1 MLRKRYRRITTF
13 FARALLGLFFW
24 EVILPR
30 LGLRAL
36 SNSTRNRRLVRLARR
51 YRALAVSMGGVLIK
65 VGQFLS
71 ARVDIL
77 PEVFT
82 RELSGLQDEVPAEDF
97 QALRQVAEAEFGRP
111 LEEVFPRF
119 DPQPLAAA
127 SIGQAHYAWIAAPP
141 QQAGGEADS
150 PTGGASSPQSGPPP
164 EREPP
169 PATPPEVRVV
179 VKIQRPHIQQIV
191 DTDLAALERVG
202 KWLQW
207 YRPIRQRA
215 DVPALLADLK
225 RSLYEE
231 MDYLQE
237 GRYAEQFATNFA
249 ENPRIRVPA
258 VHWEYTTRRVITL
271 EDIVG
276 IKITDFEAIETANVS
291 RRAVADLLFESYLQQ
306 VFIDHFFHADP
317 HPGNLFVVP
326 LDENGSAGRA
336 FQLAFVD
343 FGMMGHVEPEQ
354 RAGLR
359 QMAIAVTT
367 QDAARAVRAYN
378 MLGFLLSGADLELIE
393 RAGVQVFERFWGKS
407 TSELRQISFEEVREF
422 IEEFRALLYNLP
434 FQLPT
439 DMIWLGRAASILS
452 GMCTALNPDFN
463 PWWGLIPFTQMLI
476 EEEHKRGWE
485 GLRQEWSSIEKSLV
499 HLPARLDALLQQV
512 EQGKIR
518 TRNPELSAQVMRLER
533 AIGRLSGGI
542 VFAALLLGG
551 VQVYLAGMHTAAW
564 VLLAGAALALW
575 RVVRH

>member
-30 LGLRAL
+30 LGLRFL
-36 SNSTRNRRLVRLARR
+36 SNSSRERRLKHLARR
-51 YRALAVSMGGVLIK
+51 YRALAVEMGGVLIK

-77 PEVFT
+77 PDVFT
-82 RELSGLQDEVPAEDF
+82 RELEGLQDEVPPEDF
-97 QALRQVAEAEFGRP
+97 DALRQVAEAEFGRP
-111 LEEVFPRF
+111 LEEVFVRF
-119 DPQPLAAA
+119 EPQPLAAA

-141 QQAGGEADS
+141 QGPAGTDS
-150 PTGGASSPQSGPPP
+150 PTGDADSPQEAAPP
-164 EREPP
+164 ESES
-169 PATPPEVRVV
+169 APEAPVRVV
-179 VKIQRPHIQQIV
+179 VKIQRPHIEEIV
-191 DTDLAALERVG
+191 ATDMSALERVG
-202 KWLQW
+202 RWLQW

-215 DVPALLADLK
+215 DVPALLNDLY
-225 RSLYEE
+225 RSLREE

-237 GRYAEQFATNFA
+237 AAYAGQFKANFA

-258 VHWEYTTRRVITL
+258 VHREYTTRRVITL

-276 IKITDFEAIETANVS
+276 IKITDFEAIEAANIS

-326 LDENGSAGRA
+326 LEEDGGAGRA

-343 FGMMGHVEPEQ
+343 FGMMGHVAPEQ

-359 QMAIAVTT
+359 QMAIAITT

-378 MLGFLLSGADLELIE
+378 MLGFLLPNADLELIE

-407 TSELRQISFEEVREF
+407 TAELRQISFDEVREF
-422 IEEFRALLYNLP
+422 IEEFRSLLYNLP

-463 PWWGLIPFTQMLI
+463 PWWSLIPFTQLLI
-476 EEEHKRGWE
+476 EEERKRGWE
-485 GLRQEWSSIEKSLV
+485 GVRQELSAAEKELRR
-499 HLPARLDALLQQV
+499 LPARLNNLLTQA
-512 EQGKIR
+512 ETGKLR
-518 TRNPELSAQVMRLER
+518 TRNPELQAQVARLER
-533 AIGRLSGGI
+533 AVLRLSAGV
-542 VFAALLLGG
+542 VFTGALLGG
-551 VQVYLAGMHTAAW
+551 IQVYMNGMQYAGWGLFALAGI
-564 VLLAGAALALW
+564 ALW
-575 RVVRH
+575 KAWRG

>member
-13 FARALLGLFFW
+13 FARALAGLFFW

-36 SNSTRNRRLVRLARR
+36 SNRTRNRRLVRLARR
-51 YRALAVSMGGVLIK
+51 YRALAVRMGGVLIK

-82 RELSGLQDEVPAEDF
+82 RELEGLQDEVPPEEF
-97 QALRQVAEAEFGRP
+97 SGLRQVAEAEFGRP
-111 LEEVFPRF
+111 LEEVFLRF

-141 QQAGGEADS
+141 QTESPPAAQGGDS
-150 PTGGASSPQSGPPP
+150 PSEGAASPEGI
-164 EREPP
+164 
-169 PATPPEVRVV
+169 RVV
-179 VKIQRPHIQQIV
+179 VKIQRPNIEQIV
-191 DTDLAALERVG
+191 ATDMSALERVG
-202 KWLQW
+202 RWLQW

-215 DVPALLADLK
+215 DIPALLNDLY
-225 RSLYEE
+225 RSLREE
-231 MDYLQE
+231 MDYQQE
-237 GRYAEQFATNFA
+237 GRYAEQFAENFA

-276 IKITDFEAIETANVS
+276 IKITDFDAIEAANIS
-291 RRAVADLLFESYLQQ
+291 RRAVADLLFESYLKQ

-326 LDENGSAGRA
+326 LEENGSAGRA
-336 FQLAFVD
+336 FQLAFID
-343 FGMMGHVEPEQ
+343 FGMMGHVEPRQ

-359 QMAIAVTT
+359 QMAIAITT
-367 QDAARAVRAYN
+367 QDAARAVRAYQ
-378 MLGFLLSGADLELIE
+378 MLGFLLPNADLELIE

-407 TSELRQISFEEVREF
+407 TAELRQISFEEVREF
-422 IEEFRALLYNLP
+422 IDEFRSLLYALP

-463 PWWGLIPFTQMLI
+463 PWWSLVPFTQLLI
-476 EEEHKRGWE
+476 EEERKRGWE
-485 GLRQEWSSIEKSLV
+485 GVRQELSAAERELRR
-499 HLPARLDALLQQV
+499 LPARLNNLLTQV
-512 EQGKIR
+512 ETGKLR
-518 TRNPELSAQVMRLER
+518 TRNPELTAQAARLER
-533 AIGRLSGGI
+533 AVLRLTAGVVFSG
-542 VFAALLLGG
+542 ALLGG
-551 VQVYLAGMHTAAW
+551 VQLHLAGVQT
-564 VLLAGAALALW
+564 AALALFGVALIALWKVW
-575 RVVRH
+575 RG